1 MADASPVGLG
11 AVLVQEQDG
20 VQKPIYYAS
29 RCLMDVERRY
39 SQTEKDALAL
49 VWACKTFDLYL
60 LGKKFNLVTNHK
72 PLQTIYGP
80 RSKPSA
86 CIERWVLRLQ
96 PYDFNVVYIRGV
108 NNIADPLSR
117 LSIQHEH
124 AENDDYIKFVTQ
136 QATPH
141 SYHRDRSK

>member
-1 MADASPVGLG
+1 MADASPVGLR
-11 AVLVQEQDG
+11 AVLVQEQDR
-20 VQKPIYYAS
+20 VQKPIYYVS
-29 RCLMDVERRY
+29 RCLTDVERRY
-39 SQTEKDALAL
+39 SQTEKEVLAV
-49 VWACKTFDLYL
+49 VWACKTFDLYI
-60 LGKKFNLVTNHK
+60 LGKKFNLVMDHK

-86 CIERWVLRLQ
+86 RIERWVLRLQ
-96 PYDFNVVYIRGV
+96 PYDFNVIYIRGA

-136 QATPH
+136 QVTPH
-141 SYHRDRSK
+141 SYHCDRSK